1 VSQDREIRVDYT
13 QWT

>member
-1 VSQDREIRVDYT
+1 VSQDREIRVDYI